1 MATTST
7 NDERKDMSK
16 LRKPERGEKKK
27 LIENLLSTH
36 PDKKNKEL
44 VAIFNTQAE
53 AMGIEMTVR
62 EDAQEIASVR
72 SALKKAGETGT
83 GTASKPPAT
92 SSKGK
97 SKPATTELPSDVSG
111 TDLLAAKALA
121 DQVGGLEKLKA
132 AITLLEQL
140 QG

>member
-1 MATTST
+1 
-7 NDERKDMSK
+7 MSK

-72 SALKKAGETGT
+72 SALKKAGTAP
-83 GTASKPPAT
+83 GTAEA
-92 SSKGK
+92 
-97 SKPATTELPSDVSG
+97 SKPATGSKGKGKPATSETPSDVSG
-111 TDLLAAKALA
+111 TELLAAKALA
-121 DQVGGLEKLKA
+121 DQLGGVSKLKA